1 MSNSD
6 LPLTTEDDLRKL
18 GLTPEILRAKF
29 ESRGWVIK
37 GKTVSITPSPSH
49 ILPQVADIWFAPPF
63 PSTAFTSPRIRNGAK
78 TSWSR
83 RGILSYNSGRL
94 LTSNRLCLFSSMST
108 TRRLRTSTATPRRIS
123 HLPTIRAWP
132 RGQTIVSLIVTTL
145 ASISVWLVVPTYFL
159 FLDQP
164 QFAQSLINVLK

>member
-49 ILPQVADIWFAPPF
+49 ILPQVADI
-63 PSTAFTSPRIRNGAK
+63 
-78 TSWSR
+78 
-83 RGILSYNSGRL
+83 
-94 LTSNRLCLFSSMST
+94 
-108 TRRLRTSTATPRRIS
+108 
-123 HLPTIRAWP
+123 
-132 RGQTIVSLIVTTL
+132 
-145 ASISVWLVVPTYFL
+145 
-159 FLDQP
+159 
-164 QFAQSLINVLK
+164 